1 MRVYV
6 SAKLLLLDFYKSGK
20 MFSSDKNIEN
30 IGQLFVELK
39 RYVDLKSESLQ
50 VDFVSKFARLLSAL
64 VVCVVL
70 FILFS
75 LTLMFVS
82 MMVAAALTPLVGSEA
97 LAYAIVILLYIIIG
111 VVFYGKRAQ
120 WVEGPI
126 TNFLVHL
133 FLEDKLK
140 NKASGKTA
148 QK

>member
-1 MRVYV
+1 MI
-6 SAKLLLLDFYKSGK
+6 FYKNCS

-39 RYVDLKSESLQ
+39 HYVDLKSESLQ
-50 VDFVSKFARLLSAL
+50 TNFVAKFARLLSAL

-70 FILFS
+70 FILLS
-75 LTLMFVS
+75 LTIMFVS
-82 MMVAAALTPLVGSEA
+82 MMVAAALAPIVGSEA

-111 VVFYGKRAQ
+111 VVFYTKRAQ
-120 WVEGPI
+120 WVEAPI

-140 NKASGKTA
+140 DQATNPTNKN
-148 QK
+148 